1 LNRLSLQ
8 SFFCFQRLRLTKRI
22 FWLLCGAFCFV
33 LLFSELKAEDQLSTK
48 KTPTL
53 SAKKISQDEIRIY
66 VDDEFFAEYR
76 SDYKG
81 TPIIWPIC
89 GVDQTLVTR
98 AWPMIDDVDTEQDPA
113 MKTIYQNAKISE
125 RGGVKDHPHHRS
137 LWFNHGD
144 VNGGDFWGGTASVI
158 KQSQLLDLQC
168 DGKTVVVQTEN
179 YWFNDKL
186 NRNVCRD
193 VRNVVFGVLDV
204 NEKNFRYLDF
214 NIEIFALEDGVSF
227 GDTKEGSFGIRVPS
241 PTAMTTKKLN
251 PNWGGTFFNNQG
263 EQGNDAWGKPS
274 KWVNYTG
281 PAEKFLVGDDLTRE
295 FSKADDANDFPL
307 TQIGVAVFSGPS
319 SLGQH
324 AWRHVR
330 DYGLFAS
337 NPFGQHDFEPNNP
350 QANGEQKLNK
360 GDSMSFSFRVLFHNG
375 ELTTDDLNQVYQNY
389 VK

>member
-1 LNRLSLQ
+1 MNRLSLQ
-8 SFFCFQRLRLTKRI
+8 SFFCFQRLRLTKGI
-22 FWLLCGAFCFV
+22 FWLLCGTFCFV
-33 LLFSELKAEDQLSTK
+33 LLFPELKAEDQLSTK

-66 VDDEFFAEYR
+66 VDDEFFAAYR

-251 PNWGGTFFNNQG
+251 LIG
-263 EQGNDAWGKPS
+263 EEHLLMMKENRK
-274 KWVNYTG
+274 
-281 PAEKFLVGDDLTRE
+281 RR
-295 FSKADDANDFPL
+295 
-307 TQIGVAVFSGPS
+307 
-319 SLGQH
+319 LGQT
-324 AWRHVR
+324 
-330 DYGLFAS
+330 
-337 NPFGQHDFEPNNP
+337 FEM
-350 QANGEQKLNK
+350 GKLYWT
-360 GDSMSFSFRVLFHNG
+360 S
-375 ELTTDDLNQVYQNY
+375 
-389 VK
+389 